1 MLDSIQEIA
10 AAIKAARQKKG
21 LSQRALGTKVGIPQ
35 SHISKI
41 EQGLVD
47 LQTNSLIQIARV
59 LDLELV
65 LVSRNYLSAVKAL
78 QKASFTSKSI
88 PAYQLTNEEEEN
100 ENKA

>member
-21 LSQRALGTKVGIPQ
+21 LSQRALGAKVGIPQ

-41 EQGLVD
+41 EQGLID
-47 LQTNSLIQIARV
+47 LQTSSLIQIARV

-65 LVSRNYLSAVKAL
+65 LVSPTYLPAVKAL
-78 QKASFTSKSI
+78 QNAHSTSKSI
-88 PAYQLTNEEEEN
+88 PAYQLTEEKEN
-100 ENKA
+100 GT